1 MFFVKYDI
9 LIIVIRSIYSLLI
22 RKSNREIPKLITGK
36 ERSFMAIRKKQEPS
50 EYQKALCKFHKK
62 SNRHVVV
69 FEADISEDEKRRIF
83 SDADHLRQCGNELL
97 GIMER
102 NLEQLL
108 RTKRYRA
115 LQKLYGKVSDP
126 IHALE
131 KKEVL
136 SDEETQ
142 KLNHLKKERAEITNS
157 MNQMRES
164 YQVTWDFCRTKM
176 MELKETYHLQSIF
189 ALSRAEDIWA
199 AIETILYS
207 SGRKLHFKK
216 RGDLPEIRAKQSTRG
231 LVIDSSQSGLIVKY
245 GKVTIPC
252 KYKAKDLWLWDEEKA
267 ILAYLAEPEL
277 QDAHAVDQMSK
288 GIITDTYR
296 PCFASLVCKKIR
308 GRLRVYV
315 HITVEGKAIS
325 KRRKDS
331 TPRHYYGKG
340 NIGCDIGT
348 QTIAYT
354 SNTEVGL
361 ENLAERGNSIQ
372 HVERQEALILR
383 AMERSRRAMNPNHYN
398 ENGTVKKGHKQ
409 WNFSKRYQKLRQRH
423 QKLCRIAAENRALAI
438 REQVNHLRSLGD
450 CFITEPPNAKKLQKR
465 ANPENPVDKNGRMK
479 RKKRFGRSIKNRCPG
494 YLQAKAKQL
503 FESTGGMYVE
513 VPILYR
519 ASQYDHT
526 SDTYIPKKLSQ
537 RMYHLTDGTKV
548 QRDWYSSYLLYC
560 INKTYTQINKL
571 KCRSN
576 FATMYQKEKN
586 MIEEIIRSGK
596 KIMNSGIR
604 TV

>member
-1 MFFVKYDI
+1 
-9 LIIVIRSIYSLLI
+9 
-22 RKSNREIPKLITGK
+22 
-36 ERSFMAIRKKQEPS
+36 MAIRRKREAS
-50 EYQKALCKFHKK
+50 DYQKALLKFHKK
-62 SNRHVVV
+62 SDRHVVV
-69 FEADISEDEKRRIF
+69 FEADLNENEKRHIF
-83 SDADHLRQCGNELL
+83 SDADRLRQCGNELL
-97 GIMER
+97 SIMRR

-115 LQKLYGKVSDP
+115 LQKLYGKVADP
-126 IHALE
+126 IHILE

-136 SDEETQ
+136 SEEENQ
-142 KLNHLKKERAEITNS
+142 KLTQLKKERAEITNS

-176 MELKETYHLQSIF
+176 MELKEKYQLQSIF
-189 ALSRAEDIWA
+189 ALSRAEDIWSA
-199 AIETILYS
+199 VETVLYS

-231 LVIDSSQSGLIVKY
+231 LVIDSLQSSLVVKY

-252 KYKAKDLWLWDEEKA
+252 KYKAKDLWLQDEEKA
-267 ILAYLAEPEL
+267 ILAYLAEPEI
-277 QDAHAVDQMSK
+277 QNAYAVDQMSK

-308 GRLRVYV
+308 GRLRLYV
-315 HITVEGKAIS
+315 HITVEGKAIL
-325 KRRKDS
+325 KRRKDHA
-331 TPRHYYGKG
+331 PRHFYGKG
-340 NIGCDIGT
+340 NVGCDIGT

-383 AMERSRRAMNPNHYN
+383 AMERSRRAMNPNNYN
-398 ENGTVKKGHKQ
+398 ENGTIKKGHKQ
-409 WNFSKRYQKLRQRH
+409 WIFSKRYQKLRKRH
-423 QKLCRIAAENRALAI
+423 QELCRIAAENRALAI
-438 REQVNHLRSLGD
+438 REQVNHLRTLGD

-503 FESTGGMYVE
+503 FESTGGKYVE
-513 VPILYR
+513 VPTLYR

-560 INKTYTQINKL
+560 VDKTYTRINKR

-576 FATMYQKEKN
+576 FASMYQKEKN

>member
-1 MFFVKYDI
+1 
-9 LIIVIRSIYSLLI
+9 
-22 RKSNREIPKLITGK
+22 
-36 ERSFMAIRKKQEPS
+36 MAIRKKQEPD
-50 EYQKALCKFHKK
+50 EYQKALRKFHKK

-115 LQKLYGKVSDP
+115 LQKLYGKVADP

-131 KKEVL
+131 KKEIL

-142 KLNHLKKERAEITNS
+142 KLNHL
-157 MNQMRES
+157 
-164 YQVTWDFCRTKM
+164 
-176 MELKETYHLQSIF
+176 
-189 ALSRAEDIWA
+189 
-199 AIETILYS
+199 
-207 SGRKLHFKK
+207 
-216 RGDLPEIRAKQSTRG
+216 
-231 LVIDSSQSGLIVKY
+231 
-245 GKVTIPC
+245 
-252 KYKAKDLWLWDEEKA
+252 
-267 ILAYLAEPEL
+267 
-277 QDAHAVDQMSK
+277 
-288 GIITDTYR
+288 
-296 PCFASLVCKKIR
+296 KKIR

-423 QKLCRIAAENRALAI
+423 QELCRIAAENRALAI

-586 MIEEIIRSGK
+586 MIEEIIRSRK

>member
-1 MFFVKYDI
+1 
-9 LIIVIRSIYSLLI
+9 
-22 RKSNREIPKLITGK
+22 
-36 ERSFMAIRKKQEPS
+36 MAIRRKREAS
-50 EYQKALCKFHKK
+50 DYQKALLKFHKK
-62 SNRHVVV
+62 SDRHVVV
-69 FEADISEDEKRRIF
+69 FEADLNENEKRHIF
-83 SDADHLRQCGNELL
+83 SDADRLRQCGNELL
-97 GIMER
+97 SIMRR

-115 LQKLYGKVSDP
+115 LQKLYGKVADP
-126 IHALE
+126 IHILE

-136 SDEETQ
+136 SEEENQ
-142 KLNHLKKERAEITNS
+142 KLTQLKKERAEITNS

-176 MELKETYHLQSIF
+176 MELKEKYQLQSIF
-189 ALSRAEDIWA
+189 ALSRAEDIWSA
-199 AIETILYS
+199 VETVLYS

-231 LVIDSSQSGLIVKY
+231 LVIDSLQSSLVVKY
-245 GKVTIPC
+245 GKLLIPC
-252 KYKAKDLWLWDEEKA
+252 KYKAKDLWLQDEEKA
-267 ILAYLAEPEL
+267 ILAYLAEPEI
-277 QDAHAVDQMSK
+277 QDAYAVDQMSK

-308 GRLRVYV
+308 GRLRIYV
-315 HITVEGKAIS
+315 HITVEGKAIL
-325 KRRKDS
+325 KRRKDHA
-331 TPRHYYGKG
+331 PRHFYGKG
-340 NIGCDIGT
+340 NVGCDIGT

-383 AMERSRRAMNPNHYN
+383 AMERSRRAMNPNNYN
-398 ENGTVKKGHKQ
+398 ENGTIKKGHKQ
-409 WNFSKRYQKLRQRH
+409 WIFSKRYQKLRQRH
-423 QKLCRIAAENRALAI
+423 QELCRIAAENRALAI
-438 REQVNHLRSLGD
+438 REQTNHLRTLGD

-479 RKKRFGRSIKNRCPG
+479 RKKRFGRSIKNRCPS

-503 FESTGGMYVE
+503 FESTGGKYVE
-513 VPILYR
+513 VPTLYR

-560 INKTYTQINKL
+560 VDKTYTQINKQ
-571 KCRSN
+571 KCRSD
-576 FATMYQKEKN
+576 FVFMYQKEKN
-586 MIEEIIRSGK
+586 MIEEIICSGK